1 MRPVHRLH
9 RLQSPQNPHYQEN
22 LLCFTLPLLLHLHL
36 PPQNP
41 NPTTIQNV
49 PLLPQPSSP
58 PPPPFPPLLP
68 PPLPSSSS
76 IPNLKPRRRIKTLT
90 LSLHSSTSSPIPT
103 PNPNPTIPTPSPSLR
118 SKNPSDIT
126 VLVTGATGYIGR
138 FVVRELLRRGFA
150 VVAVARER
158 SGIRGRDGPD
168 RTLSLLSGASV
179 VFSDVAD
186 PAALDRSLS
195 ALGRRVDAVV
205 CCLASRSGGVRD
217 SWKIDYAAARNTL
230 LSARRLGAAHFVLL
244 SAICV
249 QKPLLEFQR
258 AKLKF
263 ESELQS
269 LAAADENFTFSI
281 VRPPPSSRAWAGRS
295 RPSRAASP
303 TSCSAT
309 EGYQQDPADWRARKG
324 ADAIGSGGVAVPL
337 IGPRA
342 EVLEGADWDNGFR
355 DQRVRCFVEGV
366 PSLEDAAEFGRIG
379 RYYAAESMLVLDPET
394 GEYSAEKTPSYGKDT
409 LEDFFARVIKEGMA
423 GQELGSK
430 PSSRVTHGDE
440 RWQRIKCIVHSLVT
454 WRIRN
459 MTIALQLAIFVL
471 IATSSVLLTVVFASS
486 DGWSSKK
493 NVVFSG
499 TSLWIGLV
507 FFVAILNSLI
517 S

>member
-1 MRPVHRLH
+1 MSLS
-9 RLQSPQNPHYQEN
+9 SPN
-22 LLCFTLPLLLHLHL
+22 PLLLHHHHSHL
-36 PPQNP
+36 
-41 NPTTIQNV
+41 
-49 PLLPQPSSP
+49 SS
-58 PPPPFPPLLP
+58 L
-68 PPLPSSSS
+68 PPLPSSSSS

-118 SKNPSDIT
+118 SKNPSDVT

-281 VRPPPSSRAWAGRS
+281 VRPTAFFKSLGGQVETVKGGKPYVMFGDGRLCACKPIS
-295 RPSRAASP
+295 EEDLASFIVDCVLDEDKIDKILP
-303 TSCSAT
+303 IGGPGKALTPL
-309 EGYQQDPADWRARKG
+309 EQGEMLFRLLGREPKFLKVPIGIMDF
-324 ADAIGSGGVAVPL
+324 AINVFD
-337 IGPRA
+337 
-342 EVLEGADWDNGFR
+342 VLSKVF
-355 DQRVRCFVEGV
+355 

-423 GQELGSK
+423 GQELG
-430 PSSRVTHGDE
+430 E
-440 RWQRIKCIVHSLVT
+440 Q
-454 WRIRN
+454 
-459 MTIALQLAIFVL
+459 TIF
-471 IATSSVLLTVVFASS
+471 
-486 DGWSSKK
+486 
-493 NVVFSG
+493 
-499 TSLWIGLV
+499 
-507 FFVAILNSLI
+507 
-517 S
+517 